1 MSLVSDITARYSWFE
16 SWLYDRYIAPAVEDL
31 ARTMID
37 RLVADDGSRALLDVG
52 CGGGQNAAL
61 LADLRPD
68 VRITGLDLSPEQV
81 ARAARRGARFGDR
94 LRFVAGSAL
103 AMPFDGEAFDAV
115 YSVASIKHWP
125 DPRRGLEECI
135 RVLRPGGL
143 LVVVEA
149 DRGCRLDDA
158 RRFVDRWRLPSPVRR
173 IALPMFRT
181 WIAGQAFDLEDT
193 RALFAG
199 LPLEGVSVRRIPE
212 VPGLIAEGRR
222 AR

>member
-103 AMPFDGEAFDAV
+103 AMPFDGETFDAV